1 MSITNNQLHVAAA
14 LGTIA
19 LLGSMLGTG
28 AYLALAKD
36 DKPAAV
42 PPLREMITIEASL
55 ARKADKPTQPQKP
68 MAPPE
73 PAAKPEGVSHDADKK
88 PVDEPKKE
96 EPKRT
101 AKPDEKPVDISKY
114 RRNPDE
120 ELTTGTPTSEGG
132 AFDGSAKGFAAFNSG
147 HPFWRELNGDIH
159 QNWSIPQISN
169 VTGATVACIHMTPDG
184 KIAEIKLEQGSGDE
198 ILDDSVQRALKAVQR
213 MRNEHPQAVPVE
225 QLAAIRTWAC
235 LRFNPNQ

>member
-14 LGTIA
+14 IGTIA
-19 LLGSMLGTG
+19 LLGSMLGAG

-36 DKPAAV
+36 DKGAVV

-55 ARKADKPTQPQKP
+55 ARKSDKPTQPQKP
-68 MAPPE
+68 VAPPE
-73 PAAKPEGVSHDADKK
+73 PTAKPEGVSHDADKK
-88 PVDEPKKE
+88 PDETKKE
-96 EPKRT
+96 EPKRPT
-101 AKPDEKPVDISKY
+101 KPDEKPANFDKY
-114 RRNPDE
+114 RRNPDDE
-120 ELTTGTPTSEGG
+120 PSNGTPNAEAG

-147 HPFWRELNGDIH
+147 HPFWRELNGDLH
-159 QNWSIPQISN
+159 ENWTLPQISN

-184 KIAEIKLEQGSGDE
+184 KIAEIKIDQSSGDE

-213 MRNEHPQAVPVE
+213 IRNERPQPVPVE